1 MPVQVMP
8 ASFDELADASKSA
21 ARNQRLVDACDVL
34 VAFWDGA
41 SKGTRATVDRALDS
55 GKEVHVFVANLTG
68 FMAVALAVRVRFF
81 ARLREQA
88 GTDSESVEVERGSTV
103 ADVYDA
109 LRKAHPAL
117 DPNRESVRVAVN
129 QEFGDWDVIVAAGDE
144 IAFIP
149 PVSGGAHAVGV
160 LFEITT
166 DPLDARR
173 IEASVAHS
181 GAGAICT
188 FTGIVR
194 DTSRG
199 RSVTHLEY
207 EAYAEMAT
215 AEMRKIAVEI
225 AQRWPEA
232 RVAMAHR
239 TGRLEIGEASV
250 AVSVSSPHPAEPIHP
265 CRWGI
270 AGLKAPRATWKTR
283 RP

>member
-1 MPVQVMP
+1 M
-8 ASFDELADASKSA
+8 
-21 ARNQRLVDACDVL
+21 
-34 VAFWDGA
+34 
-41 SKGTRATVDRALDS
+41 TV
-55 GKEVHVFVANLTG
+55 
-68 FMAVALAVRVRFF
+68 AVAVRARLF

-88 GTDSESVEVERGSTV
+88 GTDAENVEVRAGSTV

-117 DPNRESVRVAVN
+117 EANRESVRVAVN
-129 QEFGDWDVIVAAGDE
+129 QEFSEWDVIVAAGDE
-144 IAFIP
+144 VAFIP

-173 IEASVAHS
+173 IEASVAHK

-215 AEMRKIAVEI
+215 AEMRKIAGEI

-232 RVAMAHR
+232 RVAMVHR
-239 TGRLEIGEASV
+239 TGRL
-250 AVSVSSPHPAEPIHP
+250 
-265 CRWGI
+265 
-270 AGLKAPRATWKTR
+270 
-283 RP
+283 